1 MHCIF
6 LFLVARFGRTMKH
19 LVFFIV
25 LNFTERFFYFIS
37 FLHTS
42 VLSVL
47 IHVGEKEFA
56 GVETV
61 FTNRTFST
69 VEASESNHLKA
80 YSL

>member
-1 MHCIF
+1 MHYIV
-6 LFLVARFGRTMKH
+6 LFLVARFGRTMKN

-25 LNFTERFFYFIS
+25 LNFTERFFIS

-61 FTNRTFST
+61 FTNKTFST
-69 VEASESNHLKA
+69 VEASESNRLKT